1 MEEKMKILILAASA
15 QRQSVNKRLAQSIEL
30 LLRARGFADIERPD
44 FKSFTMP
51 MYDGDLEMES
61 GVPAAARDLADH
73 VQKADA
79 VIICTPEYNGSI
91 PGSLKNALDWVSR
104 ISPHPLIG
112 KPVLMTGAS
121 PGVLGSIRSLWHS
134 RVPFEALGAFVF
146 PEMFGLGLATDAFD
160 ADGQLKDPKRQQQLA
175 QLCEKFLAF
184 AART

>member
-1 MEEKMKILILAASA
+1 MKILILAASA
-15 QRQSVNKRLAQSIEL
+15 QRQSVNKRLAHSIEL
-30 LLRARGFADIERPD
+30 LLRTRGFDDIERPD

-51 MYDGDLEMES
+51 MYDGDLEQES
-61 GVPAAARDLADH
+61 GVPATARDLAE
-73 VQKADA
+73 QLQRADA

-104 ISPHPLIG
+104 LSPHPLIA

-146 PEMFGLGLATDAFD
+146 PEMYGLGLATDAFD
-160 ADGQLKDPKRQQQLA
+160 ADGQLKDPKRHQQLA
-175 QLCEKFLAF
+175 QLCEKFLSF
-184 AART
+184 AARTQSTP